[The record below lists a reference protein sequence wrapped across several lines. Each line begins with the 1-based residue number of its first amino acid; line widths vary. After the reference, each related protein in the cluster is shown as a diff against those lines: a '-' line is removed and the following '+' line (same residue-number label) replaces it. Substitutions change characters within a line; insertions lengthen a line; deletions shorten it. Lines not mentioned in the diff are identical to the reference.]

1 MQGIADSLGKRRD
14 AIVDLII
21 SSGYPSPFA
30 NVAEE
35 LAASNADPPN
45 WFPMTVDFRATAAH
59 SGGAGEAASFE
70 QLLNVIG
77 KSKPGTISE
86 LGLIGHASPTAF
98 ALSGQA
104 IPGNIRFDHK
114 GLIHP
119 DTIQDNLEKIK
130 ALRNRFKTD
139 DKKNPA
145 SITLFACDAGSGDA
159 LLEAI
164 SSAFQVAARGF
175 SQEIWWCFTTVKG
188 AALRGRTWYDAVGA
202 GMHPRC
208 ESSEFS
214 ADIRVW
220 RPDKQKGP

>member
-1 MQGIADSLGKRRD
+1 
-14 AIVDLII
+14 VDLII

-164 SSAFQVAARGF
+164 SSAFQVSARGF